1 MQKYSL
7 VPRLN
12 YNYSLRDC
20 TNAIRGLSRKQPDC
34 SSLRELFDYGNFFF
48 VNHGRTG
55 LRIALTALSLRPGS
69 RIGVSAYNC
78 RTVFQA
84 IEAAGHNP
92 VFIDIT
98 KDLKLDTSSLEKQG
112 GNLDALI
119 VTHLFGL
126 VNAVDEIKRIIPG
139 IPVIEDCAHA
149 FLSGDDRNYAGT
161 EGDFGVFSMGKGK
174 FPSIGDGGI
183 ILVNNSK
190 YLDRTRELTQQLP
203 ACSLADE
210 LLNITGSIL
219 LSVIHNPLVYGIFTR
234 PFLKSDG
241 DRQYRNSSFR
251 GKAILKSN
259 LSVFLNG
266 IDNYRQSVGQHMHN
280 ARNNIEVVMGL
291 DKPGPDL
298 YVTSGSNWNHFMLPV
313 LSHRRDL
320 LIDNAKKNG
329 YELGRHFSHSV
340 EWAGQYGYMKRDCPV
355 SEYVAENII
364 AIPTYYKMRRRNESI
379 D

>member
-1 MQKYSL
+1 MQKCSL

-20 TNAIRGLSRKQPDC
+20 TNAIRGLSRKQPDY

-55 LRIALTALSLRPGS
+55 LRIALTSLSLRPGS

-98 KDLKLDTSSLEKQG
+98 KDLKLDLSSLEKQG
-112 GNLDALI
+112 RNLDALI

-126 VNAVDEIKRIIPG
+126 VNSIDEIRRIVSG

-149 FLSGDDRNYAGT
+149 FLSGDYNNYAGT

-183 ILVNNSK
+183 ILVNNKK
-190 YLDRTRELTQQLP
+190 YLDMTRKLTEQLP
-203 ACSLADE
+203 VNSAPNE

-219 LSVIHNPLVYGIFTR
+219 LSVVHNPLAYGIFTR

-241 DRQYRNSSFR
+241 SRQNRNSSFR
-251 GKAILKSN
+251 EKAILKSTLN
-259 LSVFLNG
+259 VFLNS
-266 IDNYRQSVGQHMHN
+266 IDTYRQSAVQQEQN
-280 ARNNIEVVMGL
+280 ARNNLEVLMGFIQ
-291 DKPGPDL
+291 PCPDL
-298 YVTSGSNWNHFMLPV
+298 YLISGNKWNNFMFPV
-313 LSHRRDL
+313 LSDVREMI
-320 LIDNAKKNG
+320 IDSAERNG

-340 EWAGQYGYMKRDCPV
+340 EWAGQYGYMKGDCPV

-364 AIPTYYKMRRRNESI
+364 AIPTYYKMRRRDASI
-379 D
+379 N

>member
-1 MQKYSL
+1 M
-7 VPRLN
+7 
-12 YNYSLRDC
+12 
-20 TNAIRGLSRKQPDC
+20 
-34 SSLRELFDYGNFFF
+34 
-48 VNHGRTG
+48 NHGRTG
-55 LRIALTALSLRPGS
+55 LRIALTSLSLRPGS

-98 KDLKLDTSSLEKQG
+98 KDLKLDLSSLEKQG
-112 GNLDALI
+112 RNLDALI

-126 VNAVDEIKRIIPG
+126 VNSIDEIRRIVPG

-149 FLSGDDRNYAGT
+149 FLSGDYNNYAGT

-183 ILVNNSK
+183 ILVNNKK
-190 YLDRTRELTQQLP
+190 YLDMTRKLTEQLP
-203 ACSLADE
+203 VNSAPNE

-219 LSVIHNPLVYGIFTR
+219 LSVVHNPLAYGIFTR

-241 DRQYRNSSFR
+241 SRQNRNSSFR
-251 GKAILKSN
+251 EKAILKSTLN
-259 LSVFLNG
+259 VFLNS
-266 IDNYRQSVGQHMHN
+266 IDTYRQSAVQQEQN
-280 ARNNIEVVMGL
+280 ARNNLEVLMGFIQ
-291 DKPGPDL
+291 PCPDL
-298 YVTSGSNWNHFMLPV
+298 YLISGNKWNNFMFPV
-313 LSHRRDL
+313 LSDVREMI
-320 LIDNAKKNG
+320 IDSAERNG

-340 EWAGQYGYMKRDCPV
+340 EWAGQYGYMKGDCPV

-364 AIPTYYKMRRRNESI
+364 AIPTYYKMRRRDASI
-379 D
+379 N